1 MKAELMKSLTLAAL
15 IALAGPGLAQETTTG
30 DTPAEQPAADSELS
44 MGEPVNTELQPGDTY
59 IDEVFDDW
67 ERRCLHNPDGEDPCQ
82 IYQLVKDAEG
92 VPMADIT
99 LVRLPA
105 GQQAAA
111 GATVIAPL
119 EVLLTQQLTLGI
131 DSAAA
136 KRYPFRFCTQVGCVA
151 QIGFTAAEIEAFR
164 KGNVA
169 KMVIVPAIAPD
180 QQFLLEISLKGF
192 TKAYESLPVP
202 VPAPEAPAN

>member
-15 IALAGPGLAQETTTG
+15 VAFAAPAIAQDTTTT
-30 DTPAEQPAADSELS
+30 DTTTDTTAEQPVAESDLS
-44 MGEPVNTELQPGDTY
+44 MGVPAQEELQPGQAY
-59 IDEVFDDW
+59 VDEVIDDW
-67 ERRCLHNPDGEDPCQ
+67 ERRCLHNPDGEDPCH
-82 IYQLVKDAEG
+82 IYQLVLDAEG

-99 LVRLPA
+99 IVRLPA

-119 EVLLTQQLTLGI
+119 EVLLTQQLTLGV

-151 QIGFTAAEIEAFR
+151 QIGFTGGEIEAFR

-169 KMVIVPAIAPD
+169 KMIIVPAIAPD
-180 QQFLLEISLKGF
+180 QNVELNVSLKGF
-192 TKAYESLPVP
+192 TKAFESLPVP
-202 VPAPEAPAN
+202 EAPAN

>member
-15 IALAGPGLAQETTTG
+15 LALAGPAFAQETATSE
-30 DTPAEQPAADSELS
+30 PPAADTELS
-44 MGEPVNTELQPGDTY
+44 MGEPANAELQPGDTY
-59 IDEVFDDW
+59 IDEVFDAW

-82 IYQLVKDAEG
+82 IYQLVSDAEG
-92 VPMADIT
+92 APMADIT

-111 GATVIAPL
+111 GATVIVPL

-151 QIGFTAAEIEAFR
+151 QIGFTAGEIEAFR

-169 KMVIVPAIAPD
+169 KMIIVPAIAPD

-202 VPAPEAPAN
+202 EVPAN